1 MTYKSRHWT
10 VAEWD
15 CLGREENEYAWTEN
29 GRLCTSDAR
38 TANLFKIL
46 DMLRDWNSNWVV
58 NSTNAGYKS
67 GYRTPSVN
75 AEVGGEYNSWHTKGC
90 AADMHIL
97 NTDASASDLAATI
110 LVAAEAY
117 GLEDQL
123 GIGCYGDWV
132 HIDTRGYTSRW

>member
-1 MTYKSRHWT
+1 MYKSKYWS

-15 CLGREENEYAWTEN
+15 CLHRESNPYAWTEN
-29 GRLCTSDAR
+29 GRLCTEDER

-67 GYRTPSVN
+67 GYRTIQVN
-75 AEVGGEYNSWHTKGC
+75 AEVGGADGSLHTKGC
-90 AADMHIL
+90 AADIHIA
-97 NTDASASDLAATI
+97 NTDASAEDLMATV
-110 LVAAEAY
+110 LVAAESW
-117 GLEDQL
+117 GLQDSL
-123 GIGCYGDWV
+123 GIGCYGDWI